1 MKIALSKQRTFLDY
15 IIVLKPVETSLLTFI
30 GIFSAI
36 IAAGGY
42 PSAKVF
48 ALTLIAIVLGSAGSN
63 GLTNYLDHE
72 VDARMIRTS
81 NRALPSGRIDPP
93 QKILPLIIGLI
104 VVALAL
110 AWVLHPLCFLFGLIG
125 VIASTIWRK
134 TISCTFLGMV
144 AGCSPVLIG
153 WFAISP
159 AFDSRILLL
168 CCLVAIW
175 TPIHVWSVMIANR
188 EDYLGAGLHYFPLS
202 WQVKDVVKIL
212 FGLSLL
218 LYLVSIL
225 IYIAAD
231 FHLLYLIVA
240 NILGILMVYANGRLL
255 FSTTSAAAWQVYKLS
270 AFPYLGSICRT
281 MGLGMGL
288 AEHGC

>member
-15 IIVLKPVETSLLTFI
+15 ITVLKPVETSLLTFI
-30 GIFSAI
+30 GICSAI
-36 IAAGGY
+36 IAAEGY
-42 PSAKVF
+42 PSVKVF
-48 ALTLIAIVLGSAGSN
+48 FLTLIAIVLGSAGSN
-63 GLTNYLDHE
+63 GLTNYLDRE
-72 VDARMIRTS
+72 VDARMMRTS
-81 NRALPSGRIDPP
+81 NRALPSGRIYPP

-104 VVALAL
+104 VVGLAL

-125 VIASTIWRK
+125 VIASAIWRK
-134 TISCTFLGMV
+134 TISCTFLGII

-153 WFAISP
+153 WFALRP
-159 AFDSRILLL
+159 VFDMQIILL

-175 TPIHVWSVMIANR
+175 IPIHVWSVMIANR

-212 FGLSLL
+212 FGLSIL

-225 IYIAAD
+225 IYFAGD
-231 FHLLYLIVA
+231 FHLPYLIVV

-270 AFPYLGSICRT
+270 AFPYLGIIFLT
-281 MGLGMGL
+281 MCLDIWL
-288 AEHGC
+288 T